1 MEYAAPFNGLRRLG
15 LSARILSIAAV
26 GFLVLATAPA
36 QALEIDAE
44 GTLGNL
50 GFTADREADDTDLGA
65 GTVPW
70 DARLSV
76 SGTVLDGFLL
86 TGTYERDSVLGNTVS
101 ATLGYT
107 GQIMSVAAGPF
118 VGFILDTEN
127 PSLLKPGVSAALRAE
142 LWETG
147 FLSFETDVTLD
158 PQISDSGT
166 DFAQFR
172 INPRGGV
179 YVPNIILAAEM
190 DRSTLFLT
198 DSGDQT
204 TTRKTIYAL
213 DTEIFQKAIPYR
225 ILLRF
230 AYRTQLKEFADGS
243 KHALGAAVFTPG
255 VTYAP
260 TDALTL
266 RTRLENGIYVFGRED
281 LLGEIESDRYF
292 FRATFGINFEV

>member
-1 MEYAAPFNGLRRLG
+1 MEYAAPSDRFPRLSRSGLL
-15 LSARILSIAAV
+15 LLLAAV
-26 GFLVLATAPA
+26 GLLLVATVPA
-36 QALEIDAE
+36 GALEIDAE
-44 GTLGNL
+44 GTIGNL
-50 GFTADREADDTDLGA
+50 GFTADREAGDTDLGA
-65 GTVPW
+65 DTVPW

-76 SGTVLDGFLL
+76 AGTVLDGFLL

-127 PSLLKPGVSAALRAE
+127 PYLLKAGVSAALRAE

-147 FLSFETDVTLD
+147 FLSFETDVSLD
-158 PQISDSGT
+158 PRISDSGT
-166 DFAQFR
+166 DFGQFR
-172 INPRGGV
+172 INPRGGI
-179 YVPNIILAAEM
+179 YIPNIILSAEM
-190 DRSTLFLT
+190 ERSTLFLT
-198 DSGDQT
+198 DGGDET
-204 TTRKTIYAL
+204 TTRKTVYAL

-255 VTYAP
+255 LTYQP
-260 TDALTL
+260 SEALTL
-266 RTRLENGIYVFGRED
+266 RARLENGIYVFGRED

-292 FRATFGINFEV
+292 FRATFGVTFEV